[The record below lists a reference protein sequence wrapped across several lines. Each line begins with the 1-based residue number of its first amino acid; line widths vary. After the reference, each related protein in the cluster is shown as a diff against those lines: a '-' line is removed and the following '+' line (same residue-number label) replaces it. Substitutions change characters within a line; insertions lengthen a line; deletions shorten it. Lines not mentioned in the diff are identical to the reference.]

1 MATEK
6 KASLIVTLKDMASA
20 GVGKLKS
27 AMGGLKTAIKGAS
40 VALAGIGAFLVKA
53 AVAWGTQQEAVNKL
67 NTALKNT
74 PGATA
79 DTSKRLQELAAELQ
93 KTTKFGDEAT
103 ISMQG
108 QLASFGL
115 TAKQIEQLTPKVLD
129 FATATGMDLN
139 RSAMMVAKT
148 ITTQT
153 KSSLEAYGGAIDD
166 AKFKADPFQAT
177 LDGLTKSFGGQAVA
191 AGDTATGGLEKLKN
205 AFGDLMETM
214 GEVTEGPMKRIIDSL
229 QKIIGHFQ
237 KNKESIQTFIKWVVF
252 LGETGGNVFNFLTKT
267 ATTYMFALTQMF
279 GAILQGVQGD
289 FKGAFESMKEASQIS
304 VDSVI
309 EDFQRMVESQKE
321 SYAALQEQEEEKIE
335 IDAENKEAYLENRQN
350 YNDSINEMNQI
361 SDAEEAKRQAD
372 NQKKE
377 DEAAKK
383 RNETIIKNQM
393 VQRKKL
399 SDMRKQADE
408 ERKNQQL
415 STLNYISSLST
426 AKSSELAAIGKA
438 AAISMATIDTY
449 AAANKALAAFIPPI
463 NFVMAAA
470 VVAAGMANVARISGV
485 QMAQGGVVLPSQG
498 GMTATIAEAGK
509 AEAVIP
515 LGDER
520 TKDMLADTMGTTNQ
534 TTININAGTIVAD
547 EMSVKEFA
555 EKIDTALFDLQQNR
569 QTVSI

>member
-6 KASLIVTLKDMASA
+6 KASLIVTLKDMASK

-27 AMGGLKTAIKGAS
+27 AMGGLKTAVKGAS
-40 VALAGIGAFLVKA
+40 VALAGIGAFLVKS
-53 AVAWGTQQEAVNKL
+53 AVAWGNQQEAVNKL
-67 NTALKNT
+67 NTALKNV

-79 DTSKRLQELAAELQ
+79 ETSTRLQELAAELQ

-108 QLASFGL
+108 QLATFGL

-139 RSAMMVAKT
+139 RSAMLVAKT

-153 KSSLEAYGGAIDD
+153 KSSLETYGATIDD
-166 AKFKADPFQAT
+166 TRFKADPFQAT
-177 LDGLTKSFGGQAVA
+177 LDSLTESFEGQAVA

-252 LGETGGNVFNFLTKT
+252 LGETGGNIFNYLTKV

-279 GAILQGVQGD
+279 GAIWQGVQGD
-289 FKGAFESMKEASQIS
+289 FKGAFESMKQASQIS
-304 VDSVI
+304 VDSMI

-321 SYAALQEQEEEKIE
+321 SYAALQEEEELKKEQDLI
-335 IDAENKEAYLENRQN
+335 NKEQYLLQEQDFRNKKQ
-350 YNDSINEMNQI
+350 DINKKADIKEKA
-361 SDAEEAKRQAD
+361 AELAK
-372 NQKKE
+372 QKKE
-377 DEAAKK
+377 DEESKK

-393 VQRKKL
+393 AQRKRL
-399 SDMRKQADE
+399 SDIRKADDAMRVA
-408 ERKNQQL
+408 NLSSTL
-415 STLNYISSLST
+415 STISSLQ
-426 AKSSELAAIGKA
+426 SSKNKELFIIGKA
-438 AAISMATIDTY
+438 AALANATISIAQGISKAWAIGGPFGAPLAALVAAAGAAQLHTISATSMAEG
-449 AAANKALAAFIPPI
+449 
-463 NFVMAAA
+463 
-470 VVAAGMANVARISGV
+470 GM
-485 QMAQGGVVLPSQG
+485 VLPT
-498 GMTATIAEAGK
+498 TAGTLVRVAEAK
-509 AEAVIP
+509 QPEAIIP
-515 LGDER
+515 LGDDRAKE
-520 TKDMLADTMGTTNQ
+520 MLADTMGATNQ

-547 EMSVKEFA
+547 EESIKEFA